1 MSRENLDFTNFKLLF
16 LKAIFYGLSSSAKM
30 AKVEGLGFRSYLD
43 SFHQIT
49 SHQRAKT
56 SYLEGIWPHLA
67 ADFAETSY
75 PYEIVCVKVGKAL
88 QFPSIFWAQVGR

>member
-1 MSRENLDFTNFKLLF
+1 MGLDGKFGAMVMNPDDRADATLAELT
-16 LKAIFYGLSSSAKM
+16 AGRY
-30 AKVEGLGFRSYLD
+30 ELGFRSYLD

-88 QFPSIFWAQVGR
+88 QFPSIFWAQVGI